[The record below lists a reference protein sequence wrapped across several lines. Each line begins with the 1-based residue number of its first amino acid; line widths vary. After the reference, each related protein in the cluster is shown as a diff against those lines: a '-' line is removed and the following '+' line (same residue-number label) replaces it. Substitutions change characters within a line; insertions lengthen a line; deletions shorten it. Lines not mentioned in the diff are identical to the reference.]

1 MPWKETQKMD
11 QRIEFAMKSLFCQDF
26 SELCREYGISRK
38 TGYKWRDRFVAG
50 GLGGLEEL
58 SRKPKGHAEA
68 LSEETICEIVRL
80 KQAHPTWGPAKIREL
95 YRRRHP
101 AATPSE
107 SSFKRVLERA
117 GLTEKRKRRPAR
129 EAGRLATGRKAE
141 APNEVWT
148 VDFKGCWYGADQSRV
163 EPLTVRDEFSRMVLD
178 LRVLKSAKTEAVRE
192 CFTRLFEAHGL
203 PLAIRSDNGP
213 PFASARGLLGLTRLS
228 AEWLA
233 MGIDLERGRPGCPQ
247 DNGAHERMH
256 LDVRNE
262 LEAGRIGRDQ
272 DAFDLWREE
281 FNTVRPHQALGM
293 RCPAEVYAPSIRP
306 YEGLPERLDYGS
318 METRRVN
325 AKGVICF
332 RCEHTF
338 LSESLGGWD
347 VGLAPVEDGLM
358 EVRFAN
364 LLLGHLEPKTASF
377 RPIGTRVGDAATAK
391 TVKSRKSSPAG
402 EASPEGRGKACDK
415 PEVSGLSCNLRTNPK
430 V

>member
-11 QRIEFAMKSLFCQDF
+11 QRMEFVMKSLNCQHF
-26 SELCREYGISRK
+26 GELCREYGISRK
-38 TGYKWRDRFVAG
+38 TGYKWQERFLRG

-80 KQAHPTWGPAKIREL
+80 KQAHPTWGPVKIREL

-117 GLTEKRKRRPAR
+117 GLTDQRKRRPAR
-129 EAGRLATGRKAE
+129 EAGRLASGRKAE

-148 VDFKGCWYGADQSRV
+148 VDFKGWWHGADKVRV
-163 EPLTVRDEFSRMVLD
+163 EPLTVRDEFSRMVLE
-178 LRVLKSAKTEAVRE
+178 LRALESAKTKAVRE

-203 PLAIRSDNGP
+203 PMAIRSDNGP
-213 PFASARGLLGLTRLS
+213 PFASTRGLLGLTRLS

-256 LDVRNE
+256 LDIRNE

-272 DAFDLWREE
+272 DAFDQWREE
-281 FNTVRPHQALGM
+281 FNTVRPHQSLGM
-293 RCPAEVYAPSIRP
+293 RCPAEVYEPSSRAYHGIP
-306 YEGLPERLDYGS
+306 ASLDYGA
-318 METRRVN
+318 MEARRVN

-332 RCEHTF
+332 RCETIF

-347 VGLAPVEDGLM
+347 VGLVPVEDGLV

-377 RPIGTRVGDAATAK
+377 RPLGNSAGVIKVVE
-391 TVKSRKSSPAG
+391 TVTTRKSSPAG
-402 EASPEGRGKACDK
+402 EASPEGRGEACDK
-415 PEVSGLSCNLRTNPK
+415 PEVSGLSCNLRTNSN